1 MKKVEIYFLINLGAI
16 LSIFAIEGEL
26 GEYMRRQDDILLE
39 VAKDKLESMVSIEN
53 INSLNSDSLY
63 KFTFNLDGEYE
74 DNSANV
80 EANFTLNDTSASD
93 VQYSVSSKAVEKE
106 GSYVAEI
113 PLSDFDVY
121 QNKRFD
127 VELIIGFKPEISN
140 LTMNNWA
147 SVFGSEKIATKIEK
161 NISDKVRR
169 EGSFKISRKLDAF
182 ITPVPL
188 EGQRTDFF
196 VLFDKK
202 RYTVLKGLKWEV
214 PITVGGVYSN
224 KDFEISVTSGKD
236 MVANLEQGTP
246 RSMLI
251 GTSTNTGGAIEVS
264 GIRKSDSKVV
274 TSKARIVVIEPKWA
288 SDQDIAEIY
297 TNEKYNFDMRVKS
310 LSRDRVAIR
319 FSSTFGD
326 KNKIIEK
333 SSMSVGPY
341 KKSGKL
347 TFETLVDGTPLK
359 DLTHVVQ
366 VKTLPAPSVDFKR
379 KPNTNELTLEVVTYG
394 KSNAVDKLFP
404 IEYNELNFEEYQEY
418 MTLVLQ
424 ILNKLSFDI
433 DFDRNWIVILQN
445 IVDKQKKDVVNSLKP
460 TWFRNDKFYVIDKKF
475 CTTNTEV
482 LDWKYQLAVRNIIF
496 SKYLFDVENVY
507 DFGSGSGINIYLIN
521 QLFENI
527 KLHASDSSKVSV
539 EILEELNNY
548 LGINVDYDMID
559 IKNKINIDIEPNSAV
574 ITTSALEQVGGDIDS
589 FIDFVLEKKPKRVI
603 NIEPILEF
611 SHNNEFDNLMKL
623 YCEKRNYLKYY
634 YSKLLQ
640 LERENKIKILFKKRT
655 RVGGLF
661 IENSVIVWEVL

>member
-1 MKKVEIYFLINLGAI
+1 MSSFL
-16 LSIFAIEGEL
+16 
-26 GEYMRRQDDILLE
+26 
-39 VAKDKLESMVSIEN
+39 
-53 INSLNSDSLY
+53 
-63 KFTFNLDGEYE
+63 
-74 DNSANV
+74 
-80 EANFTLNDTSASD
+80 
-93 VQYSVSSKAVEKE
+93 
-106 GSYVAEI
+106 
-113 PLSDFDVY
+113 
-121 QNKRFD
+121 
-127 VELIIGFKPEISN
+127 
-140 LTMNNWA
+140 
-147 SVFGSEKIATKIEK
+147 
-161 NISDKVRR
+161 
-169 EGSFKISRKLDAF
+169 
-182 ITPVPL
+182 
-188 EGQRTDFF
+188 
-196 VLFDKK
+196 
-202 RYTVLKGLKWEV
+202 
-214 PITVGGVYSN
+214 
-224 KDFEISVTSGKD
+224 
-236 MVANLEQGTP
+236 
-246 RSMLI
+246 
-251 GTSTNTGGAIEVS
+251 
-264 GIRKSDSKVV
+264 
-274 TSKARIVVIEPKWA
+274 
-288 SDQDIAEIY
+288 
-297 TNEKYNFDMRVKS
+297 
-310 LSRDRVAIR
+310 
-319 FSSTFGD
+319 
-326 KNKIIEK
+326 NKITK
-333 SSMSVGPY
+333 
-341 KKSGKL
+341 
-347 TFETLVDGTPLK
+347 K
-359 DLTHVVQ
+359 DLLTYFE
-366 VKTLPAPSVDFKR
+366 VDEQLLSKDVIDF
-379 KPNTNELTLEVVTYG
+379 L
-394 KSNAVDKLFP
+394 DKLFP

-475 CTTNTEV
+475 CATNTEV

-521 QLFENI
+521 QLFEKI

-548 LGINVDYDMID
+548 LGIDVDYDMID
-559 IKNKINIDIEPNSAV
+559 IKNKIDIDIEPNSAV

>member
-1 MKKVEIYFLINLGAI
+1 MSSFL
-16 LSIFAIEGEL
+16 
-26 GEYMRRQDDILLE
+26 
-39 VAKDKLESMVSIEN
+39 
-53 INSLNSDSLY
+53 
-63 KFTFNLDGEYE
+63 
-74 DNSANV
+74 
-80 EANFTLNDTSASD
+80 
-93 VQYSVSSKAVEKE
+93 
-106 GSYVAEI
+106 
-113 PLSDFDVY
+113 
-121 QNKRFD
+121 
-127 VELIIGFKPEISN
+127 
-140 LTMNNWA
+140 
-147 SVFGSEKIATKIEK
+147 
-161 NISDKVRR
+161 
-169 EGSFKISRKLDAF
+169 
-182 ITPVPL
+182 
-188 EGQRTDFF
+188 
-196 VLFDKK
+196 
-202 RYTVLKGLKWEV
+202 
-214 PITVGGVYSN
+214 
-224 KDFEISVTSGKD
+224 
-236 MVANLEQGTP
+236 
-246 RSMLI
+246 
-251 GTSTNTGGAIEVS
+251 
-264 GIRKSDSKVV
+264 
-274 TSKARIVVIEPKWA
+274 
-288 SDQDIAEIY
+288 
-297 TNEKYNFDMRVKS
+297 
-310 LSRDRVAIR
+310 
-319 FSSTFGD
+319 
-326 KNKIIEK
+326 NKITK
-333 SSMSVGPY
+333 
-341 KKSGKL
+341 
-347 TFETLVDGTPLK
+347 K
-359 DLTHVVQ
+359 DLLTYFE
-366 VKTLPAPSVDFKR
+366 VDEQLLSKDVIDF
-379 KPNTNELTLEVVTYG
+379 L
-394 KSNAVDKLFP
+394 DKLFP

-521 QLFENI
+521 QLFEKI

-548 LGINVDYDMID
+548 LGIDVGYDMID
-559 IKNKINIDIEPNSAV
+559 IKNKIDIDIEPNSAV

>member
-1 MKKVEIYFLINLGAI
+1 MSSFL
-16 LSIFAIEGEL
+16 
-26 GEYMRRQDDILLE
+26 
-39 VAKDKLESMVSIEN
+39 
-53 INSLNSDSLY
+53 
-63 KFTFNLDGEYE
+63 
-74 DNSANV
+74 
-80 EANFTLNDTSASD
+80 
-93 VQYSVSSKAVEKE
+93 
-106 GSYVAEI
+106 
-113 PLSDFDVY
+113 
-121 QNKRFD
+121 
-127 VELIIGFKPEISN
+127 
-140 LTMNNWA
+140 
-147 SVFGSEKIATKIEK
+147 
-161 NISDKVRR
+161 
-169 EGSFKISRKLDAF
+169 
-182 ITPVPL
+182 
-188 EGQRTDFF
+188 
-196 VLFDKK
+196 
-202 RYTVLKGLKWEV
+202 
-214 PITVGGVYSN
+214 
-224 KDFEISVTSGKD
+224 
-236 MVANLEQGTP
+236 
-246 RSMLI
+246 
-251 GTSTNTGGAIEVS
+251 
-264 GIRKSDSKVV
+264 
-274 TSKARIVVIEPKWA
+274 
-288 SDQDIAEIY
+288 
-297 TNEKYNFDMRVKS
+297 
-310 LSRDRVAIR
+310 
-319 FSSTFGD
+319 
-326 KNKIIEK
+326 NKITK
-333 SSMSVGPY
+333 
-341 KKSGKL
+341 
-347 TFETLVDGTPLK
+347 K
-359 DLTHVVQ
+359 DLLTYFE
-366 VKTLPAPSVDFKR
+366 VDEQLLSKDVIDF
-379 KPNTNELTLEVVTYG
+379 L
-394 KSNAVDKLFP
+394 DKLFP

-507 DFGSGSGINIYLIN
+507 DFGSGSGINIYLVN
-521 QLFENI
+521 QLFEKI

-548 LGINVDYDMID
+548 LGIDVGYDMID